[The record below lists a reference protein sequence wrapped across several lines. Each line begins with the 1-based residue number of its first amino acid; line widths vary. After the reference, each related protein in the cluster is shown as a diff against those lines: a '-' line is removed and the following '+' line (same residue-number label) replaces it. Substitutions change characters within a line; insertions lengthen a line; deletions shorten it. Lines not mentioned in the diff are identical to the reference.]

1 VDKKLLK
8 LPKDHVFDIEDIRLI
23 ATMLNRAIIVSKYN
37 TKKKYVLPLYK
48 LNKVTEEDVPLRVS
62 HLYLENG
69 AFSLI
74 IAEPKNTTIT
84 CDLALV
90 HL

>member
-1 VDKKLLK
+1 M
-8 LPKDHVFDIEDIRLI
+8 FDIEDVRLI
-23 ATMLNRAIIVSKYN
+23 TTMLNKTIIVRKYD
-37 TKKKYVLPLYK
+37 TKKKCVLPLCE
-48 LNKVTEEDVPLRVS
+48 LNKVTKEDVPLRVS
-62 HLYLENG
+62 HLYLKSG

-74 IAEPKNTTIT
+74 ITEPKNTTVT

>member
-8 LPKDHVFDIEDIRLI
+8 LPEDHVFDIEDVWLI
-23 ATMLNRAIIVSKYN
+23 TTMLNRTIIVSEYN
-37 TKKKYVLPLYK
+37 MKKKCVLPLCK
-48 LNKVTEEDVPLRVS
+48 LNWVTEEDVPLCVS
-62 HLYLENG
+62 HLYLKSG

-74 IAEPKNTTIT
+74 IAELKNTTVIY
-84 CDLALV
+84 DLALV